1 MKIEMGESLMQSYLK
16 HIKGCLITQTNWKT
30 LRSWKKSN
38 EDEFEKHF
46 NKANNKFEEI
56 KKAYPKEEYPNIFSE
71 KTTFE
76 KMINQ
81 SELDIIGIANDKI
94 YMVEIAFHE
103 QGLRYGNDDNK
114 VRDRVLKKMIRAYLI
129 WKIYFSNYSC
139 EIIFASPK
147 VNPSPDGLLNEC
159 FSKLAKDNFYEKD
172 KVEFKYLSNKK
183 FKEEILLPTLKTLKS
198 DSDTSELFLRSAKLL
213 KICGII
219 K

>member
-38 EDEFEKHF
+38 ED
-46 NKANNKFEEI
+46 KA
-56 KKAYPKEEYPNIFSE
+56 KAK
-71 KTTFE
+71 FE
-76 KMINQ
+76 KMLNQ
-81 SELDIIGIANDKI
+81 AELDVIGIANDKI

-114 VRDRVLKKMIRAYLI
+114 VIDRVLKKMIRAYLI

-159 FSKLAKDNFYEKD
+159 FYKLAKDNFYKED

-183 FKEEILLPTLKTLKS
+183 FKDEILLPTLETLKS

-213 KICGII
+213 KICKII

>member
-16 HIKGCLITQTNWKT
+16 HINGCFMTQTNWKT

-38 EDEFEKHF
+38 EDKAKAKFEK
-46 NKANNKFEEI
+46 I
-56 KKAYPKEEYPNIFSE
+56 KKEYPNIFSE
-71 KTTFE
+71 KTKFE
-76 KMINQ
+76 KMLNQ
-81 SELDIIGIANDKI
+81 AELDVIGIANDKI

-159 FSKLAKDNFYEKD
+159 FSKLAKDNFYKED

-183 FKEEILLPTLKTLKS
+183 FKDEILLPTLETLKS

-213 KICGII
+213 KICKII

>member
-38 EDEFEKHF
+38 ENKAKAKFEK
-46 NKANNKFEEI
+46 I
-56 KKAYPKEEYPNIFSE
+56 KKEYPNIFSE

-81 SELDIIGIANDKI
+81 AELDIIGIANDKI

>member
-38 EDEFEKHF
+38 EDKAKAKFEK
-46 NKANNKFEEI
+46 I
-56 KKAYPKEEYPNIFSE
+56 KKEYPNIFSE
-71 KTTFE
+71 KTKFE
-76 KMINQ
+76 KMLNQ
-81 SELDIIGIANDKI
+81 AELDVIGIANDKI

-159 FSKLAKDNFYEKD
+159 FSKLAKDNFYKED
-172 KVEFKYLSNKK
+172 RVEFKYLSNKK
-183 FKEEILLPTLKTLKS
+183 FKDEILLPTLETLKS

-213 KICGII
+213 KICKII

>member
-38 EDEFEKHF
+38 EDKAKAKFEK
-46 NKANNKFEEI
+46 I
-56 KKAYPKEEYPNIFSE
+56 KKEYPNIFSE
-71 KTTFE
+71 KTKFE
-76 KMINQ
+76 KMLNQ
-81 SELDIIGIANDKI
+81 EELDVIGIANDKI

-159 FSKLAKDNFYEKD
+159 FSKLAKDNFYKED
-172 KVEFKYLSNKK
+172 RVEFKYLSNKK
-183 FKEEILLPTLKTLKS
+183 FKDEILLPTLETLKS

-213 KICGII
+213 KICKII

>member
-38 EDEFEKHF
+38 EDKAEAKFEK
-46 NKANNKFEEI
+46 I
-56 KKAYPKEEYPNIFSE
+56 KKEYPNIFSE
-71 KTTFE
+71 KTKFE
-76 KMINQ
+76 KMLNQ
-81 SELDIIGIANDKI
+81 AELDVIGIANDKI

-159 FSKLAKDNFYEKD
+159 FSKLAKDNFYKED

-183 FKEEILLPTLKTLKS
+183 FKDEILLPTLETLKS

-213 KICGII
+213 KICKII

>member
-16 HIKGCLITQTNWKT
+16 HIKGCFITQTNWKT
-30 LRSWKKSN
+30 LRSWERAN
-38 EDEFEKHF
+38 EDKAKAKFEK
-46 NKANNKFEEI
+46 I
-56 KKAYPKEEYPNIFSE
+56 KKEYPNIFSE
-71 KTTFE
+71 ETTFE
-76 KMINQ
+76 KMLNQ
-81 SELDIIGIANDKI
+81 AELDVIGIANDKI
-94 YMVEIAFHE
+94 YMVEVAFHE
-103 QGLRYGNDDNK
+103 QGLRYGKNDGEVK
-114 VRDRVLKKMIRAYLI
+114 DRVLKKMIRAYLI

-159 FSKLAKDNFYEKD
+159 FSKLKEYDFYEKE
-172 KVEFKYLSNKK
+172 KVEFKYFANEE
-183 FKEEILLPTLKTLKS
+183 FKNEILLKTLRTLKS

>member
-30 LRSWKKSN
+30 LRSWKRTN
-38 EDEFEKHF
+38 ENEARK
-46 NKANNKFEEI
+46 KFEEI
-56 KKAYPKEEYPNIFSE
+56 KKEYHNIFSE
-71 KTTFE
+71 KISFE
-76 KMINQ
+76 QMLNQ
-81 SELDIIGIANDKI
+81 AELDVIGIANDKI

-159 FSKLAKDNFYEKD
+159 FSKLAKDNFYKED

-183 FKEEILLPTLKTLKS
+183 FKDEILLPTLETLKS

-213 KICGII
+213 KICKII

>member
-38 EDEFEKHF
+38 EDKAKAKFEK
-46 NKANNKFEEI
+46 I
-56 KKAYPKEEYPNIFSE
+56 KKEYPNIFSE
-71 KTTFE
+71 KTKFE
-76 KMINQ
+76 KMLNQ
-81 SELDIIGIANDKI
+81 AELDVIGIANDKI

-159 FSKLAKDNFYEKD
+159 FSKLAKDNFYKED

-183 FKEEILLPTLKTLKS
+183 FKDEILLPTLETLKS

>member
-38 EDEFEKHF
+38 EDKAKAKFEK
-46 NKANNKFEEI
+46 I
-56 KKAYPKEEYPNIFSE
+56 KKEYPNIFSE
-71 KTTFE
+71 KIKFE
-76 KMINQ
+76 KMLNQ
-81 SELDIIGIANDKI
+81 AELDVIGIANDKI

-159 FSKLAKDNFYEKD
+159 FSKLAKDNFYKED

-183 FKEEILLPTLKTLKS
+183 FKDEILLPTLETLKS

>member
-16 HIKGCLITQTNWKT
+16 HIEGCLITQTNWKT

-38 EDEFEKHF
+38 EDKAKAKFEK
-46 NKANNKFEEI
+46 I
-56 KKAYPKEEYPNIFSE
+56 KKEYPNIFSE
-71 KTTFE
+71 KTKFE
-76 KMINQ
+76 KMLNQ
-81 SELDIIGIANDKI
+81 AELDVIGIANDKI

-159 FSKLAKDNFYEKD
+159 FSKLAKDNFYKED
-172 KVEFKYLSNKK
+172 RVEFKYLSNKK
-183 FKEEILLPTLKTLKS
+183 FKDEILLPTLETLKS

-213 KICGII
+213 KICKII

>member
-38 EDEFEKHF
+38 EDKAKAKFEK
-46 NKANNKFEEI
+46 I
-56 KKAYPKEEYPNIFSE
+56 KKEYPNIFSE
-71 KTTFE
+71 KTKFE
-76 KMINQ
+76 KVLNQ
-81 SELDIIGIANDKI
+81 AELDVIGIANDKI

-159 FSKLAKDNFYEKD
+159 FSKLAKDNFYKED

-183 FKEEILLPTLKTLKS
+183 FKDEILLPTLETLKS

-213 KICGII
+213 KICKII

>member
-38 EDEFEKHF
+38 EDKAKAKFEK
-46 NKANNKFEEI
+46 I
-56 KKAYPKEEYPNIFSE
+56 KKEYPNIFSE
-71 KTTFE
+71 KTKFE
-76 KMINQ
+76 KMLNQ
-81 SELDIIGIANDKI
+81 AELDVIGIANDKI

-139 EIIFASPK
+139 KIIFASPK

-159 FSKLAKDNFYEKD
+159 FSKLAKDNFYKED

-183 FKEEILLPTLKTLKS
+183 FKDEILLPTLETLKS

-213 KICGII
+213 KICKII

>member
-38 EDEFEKHF
+38 EDKAKAKFEK
-46 NKANNKFEEI
+46 I
-56 KKAYPKEEYPNIFSE
+56 KKEYPNIFSE
-71 KTTFE
+71 KTKFE
-76 KMINQ
+76 KMLNQ
-81 SELDIIGIANDKI
+81 AELDVIGIANDKI

-114 VRDRVLKKMIRAYLI
+114 VRDRVLKKMIRAYLV
-129 WKIYFSNYSC
+129 WEIYFSEYSC

-147 VNPSPDGLLNEC
+147 VNRSPNRLLNEC
-159 FSKLAKDNFYEKD
+159 FSKLKEYDFYEKE
-172 KVEFKYLSNKK
+172 KVEFKYFANEE
-183 FKEEILLPTLKTLKS
+183 FKNEILLKTLRTLKS

-213 KICGII
+213 KICKII

>member
-38 EDEFEKHF
+38 EDKAKAKFEK
-46 NKANNKFEEI
+46 I
-56 KKAYPKEEYPNIFSE
+56 KKEYPNIFSE
-71 KTTFE
+71 KTKFE
-76 KMINQ
+76 KMLNQ
-81 SELDIIGIANDKI
+81 SELDVIGIANDKI

-159 FSKLAKDNFYEKD
+159 FSKLAKDNFYKED

-183 FKEEILLPTLKTLKS
+183 FKDEILLPTLETLKS

>member
-38 EDEFEKHF
+38 EDKAKAKFEK
-46 NKANNKFEEI
+46 I
-56 KKAYPKEEYPNIFSE
+56 KKEYPNIFSE
-71 KTTFE
+71 KTKFE
-76 KMINQ
+76 KMLNQ
-81 SELDIIGIANDKI
+81 AELDVIGIANDKI

-159 FSKLAKDNFYEKD
+159 FSKLAKDNFYKED
-172 KVEFKYLSNKK
+172 RVEFKYLSNKK
-183 FKEEILLPTLKTLKS
+183 FKDEILLPTLETLKS

-213 KICGII
+213 KISKII

>member
-16 HIKGCLITQTNWKT
+16 HIEGCLITQTNWKT

-38 EDEFEKHF
+38 EDKAKAKFEK
-46 NKANNKFEEI
+46 I
-56 KKAYPKEEYPNIFSE
+56 KKEYPNIFSE
-71 KTTFE
+71 KTKFE
-76 KMINQ
+76 KMLNQ
-81 SELDIIGIANDKI
+81 AELDVIGIANDKI

-159 FSKLAKDNFYEKD
+159 FSKLAKDNFYKED

-183 FKEEILLPTLKTLKS
+183 FKDEILLPTLETLKS

-213 KICGII
+213 KICKII

>member
-16 HIKGCLITQTNWKT
+16 HIKGCFMTQTNWKT

-38 EDEFEKHF
+38 EDKAKAKFEK
-46 NKANNKFEEI
+46 I
-56 KKAYPKEEYPNIFSE
+56 KKEYPNIFSE
-71 KTTFE
+71 KTKFE
-76 KMINQ
+76 KMLNQ
-81 SELDIIGIANDKI
+81 AELDVIGIANDKI

-159 FSKLAKDNFYEKD
+159 FSKLAKDNFYKED

-183 FKEEILLPTLKTLKS
+183 FKDKILLPTLETLKS

-213 KICGII
+213 KICKII

>member
-16 HIKGCLITQTNWKT
+16 HKKGCLITQTNWKT

-38 EDEFEKHF
+38 EDKAKAKFEK
-46 NKANNKFEEI
+46 I
-56 KKAYPKEEYPNIFSE
+56 KKEYPNIFSE
-71 KTTFE
+71 KTKFE
-76 KMINQ
+76 KMLNQ
-81 SELDIIGIANDKI
+81 AELDVIGIANDKI

-159 FSKLAKDNFYEKD
+159 FSKLAKDNFYKED

-183 FKEEILLPTLKTLKS
+183 FKDEILLPTLETLKS

-213 KICGII
+213 KICKII

>member
-16 HIKGCLITQTNWKT
+16 HIKGCFMTQTNWKT

-38 EDEFEKHF
+38 EDKAKAKFEK
-46 NKANNKFEEI
+46 I
-56 KKAYPKEEYPNIFSE
+56 KKEYPNIFSE
-71 KTTFE
+71 KTKFE
-76 KMINQ
+76 KMLNQ
-81 SELDIIGIANDKI
+81 AELDVIGIANDKI

-159 FSKLAKDNFYEKD
+159 FSKLAKDNFYKED

-183 FKEEILLPTLKTLKS
+183 FKDEILLPTLETLKS

-213 KICGII
+213 KICKII

>member
-38 EDEFEKHF
+38 EDKAKAKFEK
-46 NKANNKFEEI
+46 I
-56 KKAYPKEEYPNIFSE
+56 KKEYPNIFSE
-71 KTTFE
+71 KTKFE
-76 KMINQ
+76 KMLYQ
-81 SELDIIGIANDKI
+81 AELDVIGIANDKI

-159 FSKLAKDNFYEKD
+159 FSKLAKDNFYKED

-183 FKEEILLPTLKTLKS
+183 FKDEILLPTLETLKS

-213 KICGII
+213 KICKII

>member
-38 EDEFEKHF
+38 EDKAEAKFEK
-46 NKANNKFEEI
+46 I
-56 KKAYPKEEYPNIFSE
+56 KKEYPNIFSE
-71 KTTFE
+71 KTKFE
-76 KMINQ
+76 KMLNQ
-81 SELDIIGIANDKI
+81 AELDVIGIANDKI

-159 FSKLAKDNFYEKD
+159 FSKLAKDNFYKED

-183 FKEEILLPTLKTLKS
+183 FKDEILLSTLETLKS

-213 KICGII
+213 KICKII

>member
-38 EDEFEKHF
+38 EDKAKAKFEK
-46 NKANNKFEEI
+46 I
-56 KKAYPKEEYPNIFSE
+56 KKEYPNIFSE
-71 KTTFE
+71 KTKFE
-76 KMINQ
+76 KMLNQ
-81 SELDIIGIANDKI
+81 AELDVIGIANDKI

-159 FSKLAKDNFYEKD
+159 FSKLAKDNFYKED

-183 FKEEILLPTLKTLKS
+183 FKDEILLPTLETLKS

-213 KICGII
+213 KICKII

>member
-16 HIKGCLITQTNWKT
+16 HIKGCFMTQTNWKT

-38 EDEFEKHF
+38 EDKAKAKFEK
-46 NKANNKFEEI
+46 I
-56 KKAYPKEEYPNIFSE
+56 KKEYPNIFSE
-71 KTTFE
+71 KTKFE
-76 KMINQ
+76 KMLNQ
-81 SELDIIGIANDKI
+81 AELDVIGIANDKI

-129 WKIYFSNYSC
+129 WKFYFSNYSC

-159 FSKLAKDNFYEKD
+159 FSKLAKDNFYKED

-183 FKEEILLPTLKTLKS
+183 FKDEILLPTLETLKS

-213 KICGII
+213 KICKII

>member
-16 HIKGCLITQTNWKT
+16 HIKGCFITQTNWKT

-38 EDEFEKHF
+38 EDKAKAKFEK
-46 NKANNKFEEI
+46 I
-56 KKAYPKEEYPNIFSE
+56 KKEYPNIFSE
-71 KTTFE
+71 KTKFE
-76 KMINQ
+76 KMLNQ
-81 SELDIIGIANDKI
+81 AELDVIGIANDKI

-159 FSKLAKDNFYEKD
+159 FSKLAKDNFYKED

-183 FKEEILLPTLKTLKS
+183 FKDEILLPTLETLKS

-213 KICGII
+213 KICKII

>member
-38 EDEFEKHF
+38 EDKAKAKFEK
-46 NKANNKFEEI
+46 I
-56 KKAYPKEEYPNIFSE
+56 KKEYPNIFSE
-71 KTTFE
+71 KTKFE
-76 KMINQ
+76 KMLNQ
-81 SELDIIGIANDKI
+81 SELDVIGIANDKI

-159 FSKLAKDNFYEKD
+159 FSKLAKDNFYKED

-183 FKEEILLPTLKTLKS
+183 FKDEILLPTLETLKS

-213 KICGII
+213 KICKII

>member
-16 HIKGCLITQTNWKT
+16 HIKGCFITQTNWKT

-38 EDEFEKHF
+38 EDKAKAKFEK
-46 NKANNKFEEI
+46 I
-56 KKAYPKEEYPNIFSE
+56 KKEYPNIFSE
-71 KTTFE
+71 KTKFE
-76 KMINQ
+76 KMLNQ
-81 SELDIIGIANDKI
+81 AELDVIGIANDKI

-147 VNPSPDGLLNEC
+147 VNHSPDGLLNEC
-159 FSKLAKDNFYEKD
+159 FSKLAKDNFYKED

-183 FKEEILLPTLKTLKS
+183 FKDEILLPTLETLKS

-213 KICGII
+213 KICKII

>member
-38 EDEFEKHF
+38 EDKAKAKFEK
-46 NKANNKFEEI
+46 I
-56 KKAYPKEEYPNIFSE
+56 KKEYPNIFSE
-71 KTTFE
+71 KTKFE
-76 KMINQ
+76 KMLNQ
-81 SELDIIGIANDKI
+81 AELDVIGIANDKI

-159 FSKLAKDNFYEKD
+159 FSKLAKDNFYKED
-172 KVEFKYLSNKK
+172 EVEFKYLSNKK
-183 FKEEILLPTLKTLKS
+183 FKDEILLPTLETLKS

-213 KICGII
+213 KICKII

>member
-16 HIKGCLITQTNWKT
+16 HIEGCLITQTNWKT

-38 EDEFEKHF
+38 EDKAKAKFEK
-46 NKANNKFEEI
+46 I
-56 KKAYPKEEYPNIFSE
+56 KKEYPNIFSE
-71 KTTFE
+71 KTKFE
-76 KMINQ
+76 KMLNQ
-81 SELDIIGIANDKI
+81 AELDVIGIANDKI

-159 FSKLAKDNFYEKD
+159 FSKLAKDNFYKED

-183 FKEEILLPTLKTLKS
+183 FKDKILLPTLETLKS

-213 KICGII
+213 KICKII

>member
-30 LRSWKKSN
+30 LRSWERTN
-38 EDEFEKHF
+38 ED
-46 NKANNKFEEI
+46 KARKKIKEI
-56 KKAYPKEEYPNIFSE
+56 KKEFKNECPNIFSE
-71 KTTFE
+71 KISFE
-76 KMINQ
+76 QILNQ
-81 SELDIIGIANDKI
+81 AELDVIGIANDKI

-103 QGLRYGNDDNK
+103 QGLRYGKTDNEVK
-114 VRDRVLKKMIRAYLI
+114 DRVLKKMIRAYLI
-129 WKIYFSNYSC
+129 WEIYFSEYSC

-147 VNPSPDGLLNEC
+147 VNRSPNRLLNEC
-159 FSKLAKDNFYEKD
+159 FSKLKEYDFYEKE
-172 KVEFKYLSNKK
+172 KVEFKYFANEE
-183 FKEEILLPTLKTLKS
+183 FKNEILLKTLRTLKS

>member
-38 EDEFEKHF
+38 EDKAKAKFEK
-46 NKANNKFEEI
+46 I
-56 KKAYPKEEYPNIFSE
+56 KKEYPNIFSE
-71 KTTFE
+71 KTKFE
-76 KMINQ
+76 KMLNQ
-81 SELDIIGIANDKI
+81 AELDVIGIANDKI

-159 FSKLAKDNFYEKD
+159 FSKLAKDNFYKED
-172 KVEFKYLSNKK
+172 RVEFKYLSNKK
-183 FKEEILLPTLKTLKS
+183 FKDEILLQTLETLKS

-213 KICGII
+213 KICKII